1 MQPQNSFELSM
12 VKRAC
17 RCDWK
22 LDRCARYEDA
32 AAYVRSIKDM
42 DGVRTPGIEDK
53 SNRERARK
61 LGALLMFAIQTRYE
75 RKDFGPPQLKD
86 GPDPFDDAPRDADA
100 LATFKEGV
108 EWLIYT
114 WKDVLPYLPCP
125 DGPPIEG
132 IAPEILRRASY
143 RALRLLGVPTGDP
156 IPEQNLHEAGLAEIK
171 RLEGIHVSL
180 SDGADGRVDFDL
192 SLFDAEPDS
201 QLLNRYEVA
210 AERGLHHAINTF
222 MRLRKNPEL
231 FPPSDAIKPAPSP
244 ASVPAKPQENK
255 PLVLGPRIRNE
266 PDTREALNINYDPVK
281 LHREVKEMN
290 KRRDFESS
298 L

>member
-1 MQPQNSFELSM
+1 MLDREARAKINRENAQKSTGPKTAAGKAISRTNALKHGLTSTTIDPIAAPGEPEGAYQERLNFWLDDMQPQNAFELSM

-125 DGPPIEG
+125 DGAPIEG
-132 IAPEILRRASY
+132 IAPEILQGGCLVSCLAIARRA
-143 RALRLLGVPTGDP
+143 D
-156 IPEQNLHEAGLAEIK
+156 Q
-171 RLEGIHVSL
+171 
-180 SDGADGRVDFDL
+180 
-192 SLFDAEPDS
+192 
-201 QLLNRYEVA
+201 
-210 AERGLHHAINTF
+210 
-222 MRLRKNPEL
+222 
-231 FPPSDAIKPAPSP
+231 
-244 ASVPAKPQENK
+244 
-255 PLVLGPRIRNE
+255 
-266 PDTREALNINYDPVK
+266 
-281 LHREVKEMN
+281 
-290 KRRDFESS
+290 
-298 L
+298 